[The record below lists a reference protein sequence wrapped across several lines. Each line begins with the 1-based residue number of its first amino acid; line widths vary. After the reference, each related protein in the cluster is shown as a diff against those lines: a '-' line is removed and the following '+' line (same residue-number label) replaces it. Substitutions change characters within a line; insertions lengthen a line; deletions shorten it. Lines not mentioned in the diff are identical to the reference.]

1 MLAAD
6 GCVFSSSN
14 PACCSAASAPPAGRG
29 SGGRH
34 VRALT
39 GLSMPI
45 CRC

>member
-6 GCVFSSSN
+6 GCASNSSK
-14 PACCSAASAPPAGRG
+14 PGVLLSAASGLPAGRG

-39 GLSMPI
+39 GLGMLI
-45 CRC
+45 